1 MKKLIL
7 FFLLTI
13 GYTAYSQ
20 QAITTFIL
28 TRHAEK
34 GDDGSKDPDLTTAG
48 NERAQLLVKILKET
62 NVDAIYAT
70 AYKRTRNTV
79 APLAQAKGLT
89 LEGYEAFKTDEI
101 DLMLKKYAGG
111 TIVIS
116 GHSNNIPW
124 IVNYLIGKE
133 QYQSFDD
140 TRYDNLIVVSVL
152 EKGKSA
158 KVTWLSY

>member
-79 APLAQAKGLT
+79 APLAQAKGLI

-101 DLMLKKYAGG
+101 DVMLKKYVGG

>member
-13 GYTAYSQ
+13 GNTAYSQ
-20 QAITTFIL
+20 QIITTFIL

-34 GDDGSKDPDLTTAG
+34 SDDGTKDPDLTAAG
-48 NERAQLLVKILKET
+48 NERAQLLIKMLKET
-62 NVDAIYAT
+62 KVDAVYAT

-101 DLMLKKYAGG
+101 DLMLKKYTGG
-111 TIVIS
+111 TVVIS

-133 QYQSFDD
+133 QYQSFED
-140 TRYDNLIVVSVL
+140 TRYDNLIVVSVI